1 MEQKLR
7 LNPVWILQKVGRK
20 YFLKSFVLSVKKK
33 RKKSDQNMG
42 FFFHILVIIFSL
54 FLINLASE
62 IRDFS

>member
-33 RKKSDQNMG
+33 KKSDQNMG
-42 FFFHILVIIFSL
+42 FFFHILVIIFFL

>member
-33 RKKSDQNMG
+33 KSDQNMG
-42 FFFHILVIIFSL
+42 FFFHILVIIFFL
-54 FLINLASE
+54 FLINLAFE

>member
-33 RKKSDQNMG
+33 KSDQNMG
-42 FFFHILVIIFSL
+42 FFFHILVIIFFL